1 MSSHDRL
8 HALDA
13 VRAFAL
19 LLGVVFHAGFSF
31 IPGMIPGVWAMV
43 DNSPSTTISA
53 ALFVSHIFRMSLF
66 FFVAGFFARMLY
78 QRGGARGFWAN
89 RAKRILAPLVVGWI
103 VIFPMI
109 AVVWIWGITKT
120 FGGTLPSMP
129 PPPSPPGAF
138 PLTHLWFLY
147 HLMLLYIVVL
157 VLRKAIVIIDRN
169 GAIRR
174 GADSVVRWLVT
185 SGAAPLALALPTAVA
200 LYLRRDWIMW
210 FGIPTPDSSVIPQAA
225 SVIGYGVALAFGW
238 LVHRQIDLLDVLA
251 RRWQVHLGAALAAT
265 ALCLSLAGLVPAFVP
280 AVATPRTFA
289 YALGYTIAIWCWSFA
304 VIGAATR
311 YLSHHDARIRY
322 AADASYWIYIVH
334 LPIVA
339 AMQVIVGRW
348 PLHWTIK
355 FPLVVVVSMAVL
367 FASYHYMVRSTFIG
381 KFLNGRRYPRRME
394 AAGSEPPPARAAIL
408 DSSR

>member
-19 LLGVVFHAGFSF
+19 LLGVIFHAGFSF
-31 IPGMIPGVWAMV
+31 IPGMIPGLWAIV
-43 DNSPSTTISA
+43 DNSPSTTLSV

-109 AVVWIWGITKT
+109 AVVWIWGMTKT

-157 VLRKAIVIIDRN
+157 VLRKAIVVIDRN

-225 SVIGYGVALAFGW
+225 SVIGYGVALALRLAGASTD
-238 LVHRQIDLLDVLA
+238 RPA
-251 RRWQVHLGAALAAT
+251 RRAGAPV
-265 ALCLSLAGLVPAFVP
+265 AGSPRRRPGGDGAVP
-280 AVATPRTFA
+280 VARRP
-289 YALGYTIAIWCWSFA
+289 
-304 VIGAATR
+304 GAG
-311 YLSHHDARIRY
+311 IRAGGRH
-322 AADASYWIYIVH
+322 AADVRLRPRLHDRDLVLELRCHRRRDAVSVASRH
-334 LPIVA
+334 PH
-339 AMQVIVGRW
+339 
-348 PLHWTIK
+348 PLRRRR
-355 FPLVVVVSMAVL
+355 VVL
-367 FASYHYMVRSTFIG
+367 DLH
-381 KFLNGRRYPRRME
+381 RRTCR
-394 AAGSEPPPARAAIL
+394 
-408 DSSR
+408 SSRRCR